1 MRPDI
6 FLRCL
11 IVQVWAGRQLFA
23 ELGNIQDIYLMIPV
37 VLGQL
42 CLQATK
48 YDIEIHHVVI
58 FILEL
63 YFYEYMYA
71 VK

>member
-6 FLRCL
+6 FVCCL
-11 IVQVWAGRQLFA
+11 IVQGWAGRLLFA
-23 ELGNIQDIYLMIPV
+23 ELGNMQDMYLMIPV

-48 YDIEIHHVVI
+48 YDIEIHHVVM

-63 YFYEYMYA
+63 Y
-71 VK
+71 